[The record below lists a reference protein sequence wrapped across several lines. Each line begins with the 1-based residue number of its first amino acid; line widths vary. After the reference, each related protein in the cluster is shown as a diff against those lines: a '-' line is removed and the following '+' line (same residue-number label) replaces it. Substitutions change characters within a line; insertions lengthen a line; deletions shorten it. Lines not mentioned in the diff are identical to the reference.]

1 MEPME
6 AHAHFL
12 DRLREHV
19 PHLHLV
25 HRDTASSSRLTATGV
40 AAGVGGGLVL
50 AAPLLIYDWGKASHS
65 ALELPMAV
73 AGWLFGLDHF
83 ARNGYHWWPI
93 VIGGLFLLAY
103 SSVLGVAFA
112 GLADRVYR
120 VRTLAGS
127 LMLGAVWSFASSMLF
142 WYMLLPIARDGAPFR
157 ITAAASGEFVG
168 PNWVWVLGFALSG
181 LATGVAY
188 RALAARGTTQAA
200 APAANAPQQA
210 A

>member
-1 MEPME
+1 ME

-25 HRDTASSSRLTATGV
+25 HRETTGSGKLTAVGV

-50 AAPLLIYDWGKASHS
+50 AAPLLIYDWAKTSHS

-73 AGWLFGLDHF
+73 TGWLFGLNHF

-93 VIGGLFLLAY
+93 VIGALFLLAY
-103 SSVLGVAFA
+103 WGVVGVAFA

-120 VRTLAGS
+120 TRTLAGN
-127 LMLGAVWSFASSMLF
+127 LMLGAVWSFVSFMFF

-157 ITAAASGEFVG
+157 LTAASAGAFVA
-168 PNWVWVLGFALSG
+168 PNWVWILGFALSG
-181 LATGVAY
+181 LATGVFY
-188 RALAARGTTQAA
+188 RALTTRTATEPSTA
-200 APAANAPQQA
+200 TEGATQQA